1 MEERK
6 NPKIILPGQPL
17 DMAKLRADQ
26 IAREHKER
34 FERIAQRLLDV
45 VIEEKVRVVEL
56 PVIIGMMTGKVNFQI
71 DEAEIEQII
80 NLGKKDDKTQ
90 S

>member
-1 MEERK
+1 MDK
-6 NPKIILPGQPL
+6 PKAL
-17 DMAKLRADQ
+17 DFAKLRADA
-26 IAREHKER
+26 IAKEHKER

-56 PVIIGMMTGKVNFQI
+56 PVIVSMMTAKVNYQI
-71 DEAEIEQII
+71 DESDIEQIL
-80 NLGKKDDKTQ
+80 NLGKKDDDPQ